1 MAGNNVLTKD
11 IKYVDTAEAIY
22 ATTKLLG
29 RIVWSNMSDTNTLV
43 LKNAAG
49 DTLYSVTAGL
59 NNDYFEFDFDGYS
72 DTLTV
77 DTIDGGLL
85 LIYPYL
91 A

>member
-1 MAGNNVLTKD
+1 MPNDLTKN

-29 RIVWSNMSDTNTLV
+29 RIVWSNMTAAHTLV
-43 LKNAAG
+43 LSNAAG
-49 DTLYSVTAGL
+49 DVLYSVTAGI
-59 NNDYFEFDFDGYS
+59 NNDHFEFDFDGYS

-77 DTIDGGLL
+77 TTIGGGLL